1 MSSTITSY
9 REVIDANNRVY
20 RVGETDR
27 ELLGR
32 SRAWM
37 VWLPWVAMMAVS
49 VYEYGYGAAEEAIRD
64 AHHWSMS
71 QTFWLLSIWAFFQAG
86 VAFPAGK
93 LREKGILSA
102 RAAMLVG
109 AVLSALGF
117 VSITQGNLVLAYLG
131 FAVCGGIGAGL
142 VYATCINLVGKWYPE
157 RRGGKTGFVNGGFA
171 YGAVPFIFIFSYALH
186 PNTYVWVLDLV
197 AVYMLVVVAVCG
209 WLFRDPPKN
218 WWPAD
223 VDPVQWANSKNGAE
237 SLKKNPPA
245 VRQYTPMEAIKT
257 GMLPLMWLSLGISA
271 GVSLFGIS
279 YMVPFAKDLG
289 FGPLIAASSAGV
301 LSIINGTGRTVTGY
315 ISDRLG
321 RKQTLL
327 IVLLVSAVSL
337 VGLLYAGKAQN
348 EIAFLCFAFLVGFG
362 GGAFYPMFASL
373 TPDYFGENNNASN
386 YGLIYSSKLLGSVV
400 GIGVGA
406 SVIDAWGYT
415 GAYWL
420 AAASALVSAGIAAC
434 SCVSRAAACAA
445 AQPSAANTE
454 RSREPRWPTEKAG
467 RKREIGGGR
476 GENRSGD
483 PLGRRL
489 TSLVVH
495 LSVRSVCRRIRS
507 PARLGAAAGDRF
519 DEFGVL
525 VPGSPSRGPAQWAG
539 STTGPD
545 GRPTR

>member
-1 MSSTITSY
+1 MSSTFASY
-9 REVIDANNRVY
+9 REVIDANGRVY

-37 VWLPWVAMMAVS
+37 IWLPWMAMMAVS
-49 VYEYGYGAAEEAIRD
+49 VYEYGYGAAAKSIRD
-64 AHHWSMS
+64 AHHWSMGE
-71 QTFWLLSIWAFFQAG
+71 TFWLLSIWAFFQAG

-102 RAAMLVG
+102 RAAMLIG

-117 VSITQGNLVLAYLG
+117 ASITQGNLVLAYLG

-197 AVYMLVVVAVCG
+197 AAYMLIVCAVCG

-223 VDPVQWANSKNGAE
+223 VDPVKWADSKNGAA

-289 FGPLIAASSAGV
+289 FGPADRCIVGRRALHHQWHGTHGDGLAVGPVRAQADPAGCPADRGAV
-301 LSIINGTGRTVTGY
+301 TGRTALRGQGRER
-315 ISDRLG
+315 DR
-321 RKQTLL
+321 
-327 IVLLVSAVSL
+327 
-337 VGLLYAGKAQN
+337 
-348 EIAFLCFAFLVGFG
+348 
-362 GGAFYPMFASL
+362 
-373 TPDYFGENNNASN
+373 
-386 YGLIYSSKLLGSVV
+386 
-400 GIGVGA
+400 
-406 SVIDAWGYT
+406 
-415 GAYWL
+415 
-420 AAASALVSAGIAAC
+420 
-434 SCVSRAAACAA
+434 
-445 AQPSAANTE
+445 
-454 RSREPRWPTEKAG
+454 
-467 RKREIGGGR
+467 
-476 GENRSGD
+476 
-483 PLGRRL
+483 
-489 TSLVVH
+489 
-495 LSVRSVCRRIRS
+495 
-507 PARLGAAAGDRF
+507 
-519 DEFGVL
+519 
-525 VPGSPSRGPAQWAG
+525 VPGLRVPGRLRRRRVL
-539 STTGPD
+539 PD
-545 GRPTR
+545 VRLADTRLLR

>member
-1 MSSTITSY
+1 MSETNASY
-9 REVIDANNRVY
+9 REITDANNRVY

-37 VWLPWVAMMAVS
+37 VWLPWAAMMAIS
-49 VYEYGYGAAEEAIRD
+49 VYEYGYGAAAKSLRD
-64 AHHWSMS
+64 AHHWTMS
-71 QTFWLLSIWAFFQAG
+71 ETFWLLSIWAFFQAL

-93 LREKGILSA
+93 LREKDIVSA
-102 RAAMLVG
+102 RTAMLAG
-109 AVLSALGF
+109 AVLSAIGF
-117 VSITQGNLVLAYLG
+117 ASIANSDSLVIAYLG
-131 FAVCGGIGAGL
+131 FALGGGVGAGL

-197 AVYMLVVVAVCG
+197 GVYMLVVITVCG
-209 WLFRDPPKN
+209 MLFKDPPKN

-223 VDPVQWANSKNGAE
+223 IDPVQWATSKNGAQ

-257 GMLPLMWLSLGISA
+257 GMLPLLWLSLGISA

-301 LSIINGTGRTVTGY
+301 LSVINGTGRTLTGY
-315 ISDRLG
+315 VSDRLG

-327 IVLLVSAVSL
+327 IVLLVSAVAL
-337 VGLLYAGKAQN
+337 VGLLYAGEAQN
-348 EIAFLCFAFLVGFG
+348 EIAFLFFAFLVGFG

-406 SVIDAWGYT
+406 SVIEAWGYT
-415 GAYWL
+415 GAYWI
-420 AAASALVSAGIAAC
+420 AAVSALVSAGIA
-434 SCVSRAAACAA
+434 VFLR
-445 AQPSAANTE
+445 QPGRSVPAVAPIAANVESNVE
-454 RSREPRWPTEKAG
+454 RP
-467 RKREIGGGR
+467 
-476 GENRSGD
+476 
-483 PLGRRL
+483 
-489 TSLVVH
+489 
-495 LSVRSVCRRIRS
+495 
-507 PARLGAAAGDRF
+507 
-519 DEFGVL
+519 
-525 VPGSPSRGPAQWAG
+525 
-539 STTGPD
+539 
-545 GRPTR
+545 

>member
-1 MSSTITSY
+1 
-9 REVIDANNRVY
+9 
-20 RVGETDR
+20 
-27 ELLGR
+27 
-32 SRAWM
+32 
-37 VWLPWVAMMAVS
+37 
-49 VYEYGYGAAEEAIRD
+49 
-64 AHHWSMS
+64 
-71 QTFWLLSIWAFFQAG
+71 
-86 VAFPAGK
+86 
-93 LREKGILSA
+93 
-102 RAAMLVG
+102 MLAG
-109 AVLSALGF
+109 AVLSAIGF
-117 VSITQGNLVLAYLG
+117 VSIANSDSLVIAYLG

-209 WLFRDPPKN
+209 MLFRDPPKN

-223 VDPVQWANSKNGAE
+223 VDPLKWATSKKGAE
-237 SLKKNPPA
+237 SLRKNPPA

-327 IVLLVSAVSL
+327 IVLLVSAVAL
-337 VGLLYAGKAQN
+337 VGLLYAGEAQN
-348 EIAFLCFAFLVGFG
+348 EIAFLFFAFLVGFG

-406 SVIDAWGYT
+406 SVIDAWEYT
-415 GAYWL
+415 GAYWI
-420 AAASALVSAGIAAC
+420 AAVSALVSAGIA
-434 SCVSRAAACAA
+434 VFLR
-445 AQPSAANTE
+445 QP
-454 RSREPRWPTEKAG
+454 G
-467 RKREIGGGR
+467 
-476 GENRSGD
+476 
-483 PLGRRL
+483 
-489 TSLVVH
+489 
-495 LSVRSVCRRIRS
+495 RSVPAVAPS
-507 PARLGAAAGDRF
+507 PATVERPMAAT
-519 DEFGVL
+519 L
-525 VPGSPSRGPAQWAG
+525 V
-539 STTGPD
+539 D
-545 GRPTR
+545 